1 MHQMEY
7 AASAVVEGHTE
18 RRTLDSPYAA
28 GLRARPAMLV
38 RGSSRRITI
47 MRCRPAN
54 IRVINR
60 RDSSFGHHRYR
71 VFSEGDPDRR
81 VIDPA
86 GCAGPAVEGGLLAGL
101 DIVTR
106 RTTEDVGT
114 GTNKLT

>member
-18 RRTLDSPYAA
+18 RRILDSPYAA

-60 RDSSFGHHRYR
+60 RDSSFGHHRCR
-71 VFSEGDPDRR
+71 VFSDGDPDRR
-81 VIDPA
+81 VMTRPA
-86 GCAGPAVEGGLLAGL
+86 ARAPLLRGACSPAWTSSREGQQ
-101 DIVTR
+101 
-106 RTTEDVGT
+106 RTWVLEQTS
-114 GTNKLT
+114 